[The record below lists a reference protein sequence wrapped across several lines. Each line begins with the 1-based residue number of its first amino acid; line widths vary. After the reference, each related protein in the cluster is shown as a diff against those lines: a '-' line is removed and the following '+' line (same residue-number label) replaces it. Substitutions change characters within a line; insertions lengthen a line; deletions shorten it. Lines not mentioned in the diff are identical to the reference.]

1 MESKNLILAFALS
14 MGVLLGWSWMF
25 PPQQPVAT
33 QEQAP
38 VAQETTSAAP
48 SLPNDM
54 EISASP
60 AVAPTPTSTQ
70 AATPTSTQ
78 TTGAEVLATNNI
90 QTFGNDVMTL
100 SLNAKGWLTDAKLN
114 KYQLSLEDA
123 TNVQMLSTGDIHES
137 YINSGVVGKSLV
149 EPFKLISL
157 NNEDAKTVA
166 IFEGVLEGG
175 IHWNR
180 TYTLEKGSYLIHA
193 KDRLIGGA
201 GNKLYR
207 QIVEKNPE
215 TEGLDT
221 INEHTGPIG
230 LFQEKLTEVTYE
242 ELNESG
248 AKKLAAMGG
257 WTGIM
262 SRYFISAIYGTEQL
276 ESYRYYYKGDGR
288 SYQAGIIND
297 GEVEQSDM
305 VFENNIYVGPK
316 SIPLLEKAGVGL
328 ERSVDFGWFTIIAAP
343 LHHVMLWLNQY
354 ISNFGVIII
363 LMVIAI
369 KLILFKP
376 TQSAYRSM
384 AAMRK
389 LQPEMAK
396 LKERYGDDRQQM
408 GQKVMELYKKNK
420 VNPLG
425 GCLPILMQM
434 PIFFALYKVLLISI
448 ELRQAP
454 FYGWIEDMSVQDPW
468 FILPI
473 MMGISMYIQMQ
484 LNPQP
489 TDPIQAQVM
498 KFLPIM
504 MTGLFL
510 FFPAGLV
517 LYWVVNNI
525 LSIIQQR
532 LVMKSMNVD

>member
-14 MGVLLGWSWMF
+14 MGVLLGWGWMF
-25 PPQQPVAT
+25 PPQQPAQMQEAADIQEVHISSDSTSSSQIPAHEAAAT
-33 QEQAP
+33 AP
-38 VAQETTSAAP
+38 VTAPEPATTS
-48 SLPNDM
+48 S
-54 EISASP
+54 
-60 AVAPTPTSTQ
+60 TS
-70 AATPTSTQ
+70 
-78 TTGAEVLATNNI
+78 EVLANNII
-90 QTFGNDVMTL
+90 QTFGNDVITL
-100 SLNAKGWLTDAKLN
+100 SVNAKGWLTDAKLT
-114 KYQLSLEDA
+114 KYQLSLEDPTKVA
-123 TNVQMLSTGDIHES
+123 MLTTGDIHES
-137 YINSGVVGKSLV
+137 YINSGVIGKKLV
-149 EPFKLISL
+149 APFKLISL
-157 NNEDAKTVA
+157 VEENHTTTAT
-166 IFEGVLEGG
+166 FEGLLDGNVRWQR
-175 IHWNR
+175 I
-180 TYTLEKGSYLIHA
+180 YTLEQGSYLINA
-193 KDRLIGGA
+193 KDRLVGGA
-201 GNKLYR
+201 GLKLYR

-221 INEHTGPIG
+221 FNEHIGPIG
-230 LFQEKLTEVTYE
+230 LFQDKLTEVTYD
-242 ELNESG
+242 ELNETG

-262 SRYFISAIYGTEQL
+262 SRYFMSAIYGTEQL

-288 SYQAGIIND
+288 SYQAGLIND
-297 GEVEQSDM
+297 GVVDQGDM
-305 VFENNIYVGPK
+305 TFENTLFIGPK
-316 SIPLLEKAGVGL
+316 SVPLLEKAGVGL
-328 ERSVDFGWFTIIAAP
+328 ERSVDFGWFTVIAAP
-343 LHHVMLWLNQY
+343 LHEIMLWMNQY

-384 AAMRK
+384 ASMRK

-396 LKERYGDDRQQM
+396 LKERYGNDRQQM
-408 GQKVMELYKKNK
+408 GQKVMELYKKNQ

-473 MMGISMYIQMQ
+473 MMGISMYVQMQ

-489 TDPIQAQVM
+489 TDPIQAKVM